1 MARVPDS
8 ESRPTHPGPLGK
20 KVFLLAGRAHN
31 ENIPQTNSI
40 FPLQRRKFE
49 MFFPPPFTQNF
60 IFGLAIFNLR
70 KFGENEAI
78 TSIPPDPRAVSSKMH
93 MIGVRFMF
101 GIRYQCGP
109 LFGQKGAHP

>member
-1 MARVPDS
+1 MKTFHKPIQYFRCK
-8 ESRPTHPGPLGK
+8 G
-20 KVFLLAGRAHN
+20 
-31 ENIPQTNSI
+31 ENS
-40 FPLQRRKFE
+40 KC
-49 MFFPPPFTQNF
+49 FFPRSSTQNF